1 MPYSIN
7 TQVGAQAVAAYNDN
21 EQMPLHTELQSGQT
35 VRIET
40 REGEKPK
47 PEWHEFVVTSKAR
60 SSIRAHLKNLER
72 ADSVEFGNRLLDQAM
87 ARRGYAFED
96 VPSRRR
102 DRYPSKNGIARLQA
116 RPHGT
121 GQADGR

>member
-21 EQMPLHTELQSGQT
+21 EQMPLYTELQSGQT

-87 ARRGYAFED
+87 AQRCYSFDNVPTRRLE
-96 VPSRRR
+96 
-102 DRYPSKNGIARLQA
+102 RYLKKNEI
-116 RPHGT
+116 
-121 GQADGR
+121 GRAHV